1 VPGELAPKLAL
12 AFACE
17 TGGDTDVAES
27 LYVVCARSDANY
39 IAPAAFG
46 LARIRSGKGD
56 TAGAVRALDLVPVTS
71 RAFTQARRRRAGLLA
86 ESGGGLPSLA
96 AALDSIESL
105 TIDPVDRSRFRVEV
119 LSAALGLVES
129 NGADTTV
136 LIGGRP
142 AAEPA
147 LRDGLEAA
155 YRDLAGHSPSREER
169 VRLVDQANAVR
180 RWTLR

>member
-1 VPGELAPKLAL
+1 M
-12 AFACE
+12 
-17 TGGDTDVAES
+17 
-27 LYVVCARSDANY
+27 
-39 IAPAAFG
+39 
-46 LARIRSGKGD
+46 
-56 TAGAVRALDLVPVTS
+56 TS

-86 ESGGGLPSLA
+86 GSGGGLPSLA

-129 NGADTTV
+129 HGADTTV
-136 LIGGRP
+136 VIAGRP

-155 YRDLAGHSPSREER
+155 YRDLAGYASSREER
-169 VRLVDQANAVR
+169 VHLVDQANAVR

>member
-1 VPGELAPKLAL
+1 
-12 AFACE
+12 
-17 TGGDTDVAES
+17 
-27 LYVVCARSDANY
+27 
-39 IAPAAFG
+39 
-46 LARIRSGKGD
+46 
-56 TAGAVRALDLVPVTS
+56 VTS

-119 LSAALGLVES
+119 LGAALGLVES

-136 LIGGRP
+136 LIAGHP

-155 YRDLAGHSPSREER
+155 YRDLAGYASTREER
-169 VRLVDQANAVR
+169 VHLVDQANAVR